1 MAPSARAFLNRRTLL
16 GGLALVTAAPAS
28 AVSRKIPVI
37 TILGD
42 SITAGLGLPAADA
55 LPAQLQAS
63 LAQRGI
69 GAIVRGAGVSG
80 DTTAGG
86 LARLDFSV
94 QPDTSLCVVELGG
107 NDYLQSVPAAETKRN
122 LLAIIARL
130 RTRHIRVVV
139 CSVAAPGKSSGAYGA
154 EVAAFFRGLHK
165 MPGVAVT
172 PDLLAGVL
180 NDPTMKQSDGLHP
193 NPKGVR
199 VIAERLAPVV
209 AKELVSERAHDL

>member
-1 MAPSARAFLNRRTLL
+1 MARFARALLNRRVLL
-16 GGLALVTAAPAS
+16 GGLVSVTAAPALAAS
-28 AVSRKIPVI
+28 PKVPVI

-63 LAQRGI
+63 LARRGI

-94 QPDTSLCVVELGG
+94 QPDTSLCIVELGG

-122 LLAIIARL
+122 LLVIIARL
-130 RTRHIRVVV
+130 RARHIRVIV
-139 CSVAAPGKSSGAYGA
+139 CSAAAPGKSSGVYGT
-154 EVAAFFRGLHK
+154 EVAAFFKGLHK
-165 MPGVAVT
+165 TPGVAVT

-180 NDPTMKQSDGLHP
+180 TDPAMKQPDGLHP

-199 VIAERLAPVV
+199 VIAERLALVV
-209 AKELVSERAHDL
+209 AKELRA

>member
-1 MAPSARAFLNRRTLL
+1 MTSSAYVFLNRRTVLR
-16 GGLALVTAAPAS
+16 GLAIMAAAPELA
-28 AVSRKIPVI
+28 ATRKVPVI

-63 LAQRGI
+63 LAKRGI
-69 GAIVRGAGVSG
+69 DTVVRGAGVSG

-86 LARLDFSV
+86 LARVDFSV
-94 QPDTSLCVVELGG
+94 QPDTTVCIVELGG

-130 RTRHIRVVV
+130 RARHVRVII
-139 CSVAAPGKSSGAYGA
+139 CSAAPPGKSSGAYGA
-154 EVAAFFRGLHK
+154 EVAAFFRGLRR
-165 MPGVAVT
+165 MPGVMVT

-180 NDPTMKQSDGLHP
+180 NDPTMKQTDGLHP
-193 NPKGVR
+193 NPKGVLL
-199 VIAERLAPVV
+199 IAERLAPVV
-209 AKELVSERAHDL
+209 AKVLHA